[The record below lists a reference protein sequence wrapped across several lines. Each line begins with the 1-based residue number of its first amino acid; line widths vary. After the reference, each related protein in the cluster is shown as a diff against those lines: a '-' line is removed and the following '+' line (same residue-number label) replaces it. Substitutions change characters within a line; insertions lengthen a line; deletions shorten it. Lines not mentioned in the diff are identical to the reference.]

1 LGREINSAAQHKQ
14 KSMGSP
20 VCLVQFKILLFA
32 VSFLLCVA
40 RSIAVKDKIKA
51 NKKKLKTD
59 KKTNERERKFKTDKK
74 TNEIERKFD

>member
-1 LGREINSAAQHKQ
+1 MIKTNFFYGKILFV
-14 KSMGSP
+14 

-51 NKKKLKTD
+51 NKKS
-59 KKTNERERKFKTDKK
+59 
-74 TNEIERKFD
+74 